1 MKTIADKITESYINN
16 LILPSEPLFPIWN
29 RENFIFRKTAKW
41 NYIDNCMIKAVTM
54 LYEISENNELLDY
67 AIKFIDAYISDG
79 TIPTMRTEDFNL
91 DNIKGCNIILNK
103 IEIIL
108 SLVIKRY

>member
-41 NYIDNCMIKAVTM
+41 NYIDNC
-54 LYEISENNELLDY
+54 NNAL
-67 AIKFIDAYISDG
+67 
-79 TIPTMRTEDFNL
+79 
-91 DNIKGCNIILNK
+91 
-103 IEIIL
+103 
-108 SLVIKRY
+108 